1 MPDDQADLALV
12 VSTLARREEAVAL
25 ARQLVE
31 ERLIAC
37 GNVLPGLHSVYR
49 WEGLVHEESEVLL
62 LMKTRWSL
70 VPRLFERV
78 GEIHPY
84 EVPELVA
91 LRPDQVAQAYG
102 RWVLH
107 ETTEVIG

>member
-1 MPDDQADLALV
+1 MPEEEGEVALV
-12 VSTLARREEAVAL
+12 VSTLAGLEEAVAL

-37 GNVLPGLHSVYR
+37 GNVLPGVRSVYR
-49 WEGLVHEESEVLL
+49 WEGQVHEEPEVLL
-62 LMKTRWSL
+62 LMKTRWPL
-70 VPRLFERV
+70 VQRLFARV

-102 RWVLH
+102 RWVQH
-107 ETTEVIG
+107 ETTEVMG

>member
-1 MPDDQADLALV
+1 MPDEAWGVALV
-12 VSTLARREEAVAL
+12 VTTLATREDAL

-37 GNVLPGLHSVYR
+37 GNLLPELMSVYR
-49 WEGLVHEESEVLL
+49 WEGRVHEEAEVLL
-62 LMKTRWSL
+62 LMKTTWPM
-70 VPRLFERV
+70 VPKLFARV

-102 RWVLH
+102 RWVQH
-107 ETTEVIG
+107 ETTEVMG